1 MVIRLWHKF
10 VHFQIVV
17 CMMTGHLHFVQDRVQ
32 GRMVLAKRLQIGG
45 CDAISD
51 NGALMHLT
59 PVFYQKSDLPA
70 MSRR

>member
-1 MVIRLWHKF
+1 
-10 VHFQIVV
+10 
-17 CMMTGHLHFVQDRVQ
+17 MMTGHLHFVRDRVQ
-32 GRMVLAKRLQIGG
+32 PRMVLAKRLQIGG